1 MPIDYKTSVENLKQ
15 LEPDII
21 SVAIIERGKELVYNT
36 EDWDISEEVDKLV
49 SIWDSM
55 SGKSITI
62 MGKKFSI
69 LQSTPERLI
78 ATSIKGEGHIIGA
91 KDNERKLI
99 SHVKKEGN
107 MLTAYIA
114 TARTLKL
121 MSKVEPYISADAQT
135 GAKREKRIPRYWDL
149 PRLRGE
155 LMKGL
160 IDFFKKGTE
169 LEKPDEF
176 DSKRRKKERQ
186 LRMEELEK
194 VLQAL
199 EITEEDVLNITIK
212 AKFTTNYIYDDFH
225 LLRIKH
231 KIKNLLKEEFQL
243 DDLELNIKKKL

>member
-1 MPIDYKTSVENLKQ
+1 MPIDYRMFVENLKQ
-15 LEPDII
+15 LEPDIT
-21 SVAIIERGKELVYNT
+21 SVVILEEEKEIVYHT
-36 EDWDISEEVDKLV
+36 ENWDISEEVNKLV
-49 SIWDSM
+49 PIWESM

-107 MLTAYIA
+107 MLSAYIA
-114 TARTLKL
+114 VARTLKH
-121 MSKVEPYISADAQT
+121 MSNVEPYISTDAQL
-135 GAKREKRIPRYWDL
+135 GAEQERGLPRSWDL
-149 PRLRGE
+149 PKLRGE

-160 IDFFKKGTE
+160 IDFFKMGTK

-176 DSKRRKKERQ
+176 DIKRREKERQ
-186 LRMEELEK
+186 LRMEEL
-194 VLQAL
+194 
-199 EITEEDVLNITIK
+199 D
-212 AKFTTNYIYDDFH
+212 FIYDDFF
-225 LLRIKH
+225 LLRVKH
-231 KIKNLLKEEFQL
+231 KIKNLLKKEFQI